1 MHFKGKSSS
10 LSKIACDFFSMR
22 LSCFL
27 IPCCPSSSP
36 RTTLK
41 ENWCHAALP
50 PNTHHLATA
59 NAAAAAILLLL
70 ADCKFQFLWLRVL
83 QKFWFT
89 LYFPNIVAFLVQL
102 LKKNALVSIMQKDL
116 LWHAHTLHTQCNRQN
131 PSADWLLF
139 LALFYV
145 KTH

>member
-59 NAAAAAILLLL
+59 NAAAAILLLL

-102 LKKNALVSIMQKDL
+102 LKKIALVSVMQKDL